1 MLLYNK
7 LVEYIEAYGFNINP
21 YDPCVANKIINGKKM
36 IVTYYVNDIKVSHQD
51 AFEMTKFATYLSD
64 IYGKK
69 LTVHRGKL
77 QYYQGMDL

>member
-1 MLLYNK
+1 
-7 LVEYIEAYGFNINP
+7 
-21 YDPCVANKIINGKKM
+21 M